1 VVLQRHQASKEGE
14 ETKEVKQEGQMVQ
27 RGQPYQCELGSGV
40 RPGQARGFEVIVLS
54 GCCGRRDSSGTW
66 WWPGWLVVSIFGCWS
81 WAFAWAMSSSI
92 LAWTSARGSA
102 EILRVE
108 KEVGWIVVLGHDE
121 LVFLV
126 GLCGWFWRPKCR
138 RAIRLIVKLVEGG
151 RSGENRVGWE
161 DVVSSVMRQCRGLS
175 AKRPAAG
182 LWQ

>member
-1 VVLQRHQASKEGE
+1 MVLQRHQASEEGE

-81 WAFAWAMSSSI
+81 WAFAWAMSSSV
-92 LAWTSARGSA
+92 LAWKSVRGLV

-108 KEVGWIVVLGHDE
+108 KSVALLCWDIMNLCFWLDFVVGFGSQN
-121 LVFLV
+121 
-126 GLCGWFWRPKCR
+126 
-138 RAIRLIVKLVEGG
+138 VEGQLG
-151 RSGENRVGWE
+151 
-161 DVVSSVMRQCRGLS
+161 
-175 AKRPAAG
+175 
-182 LWQ
+182 